1 MAKNGHHSFY
11 KEQQKSILGQQSWT
25 LKRIG
30 KLLLKL
36 FKWFLWGFL
45 IVATLWGCVNEF
57 IIQTSKN
64 LGQGVEFYTANDFVY
79 PNTYQAINI
88 TGYTSSI
95 EAVEEGI
102 NRTTSL
108 DVVEGQEDDKT
119 QHYTQTTPFNFLIS
133 NPDFMSE
140 DEDAVMADQLF
151 VNAVEF
157 ANAGG
162 TVSTKYY
169 NLNEITFE
177 LYTGAVGHNVNDMEV
192 DGQWVIPF
200 TVIPSNLRDI
210 INGDGTDENLG
221 LINGLEDE
229 YDYSVSTTVDFAF
242 FLLDNS
248 DDVVD
253 GIVSKGN
260 ENVDWLNWTE
270 DEESAE
276 EGYTRSEATSL
287 NGTLRV
293 NATDVTTEN
302 FTDIANW
309 IVVENLDTTYVT
321 ESDDETE
328 ISTTEEIETAIA
340 NEVKQNTNR
349 YAFNNGD
356 GEATAAEFLGLSSD
370 IVEAYN
376 NELTEAMAAIGNDSY
391 SADIEALVG
400 SYEANYNASMM
411 DTAAMG
417 GSTVYGGAQTIV
429 MPIEKGFPVRISE
442 ESQAVID
449 SYRVSNY
456 NNWDVSK
463 SEHADAGFDAENQMY
478 GWTILDASTSTKENG
493 YQADLMRVY
502 DDEAEAAAGAA
513 LTEADEDNAF
523 YGDQRRLGWGLVG
536 SDATSIDT
544 KGNYDVD
551 GTQYSV
557 FDEKMKSWMT
567 GTKYVH
573 MESTVNVNGETIS
586 YNYASEFA
594 GLEAVTQAIMGISTE
609 VDSDLFYGT
618 TPQIVNK
625 VNRVDGVDSEGNPTG
640 EKVDL
645 TQETSILSDSVIP
658 TGQDAWGESRIT
670 FIGWADWGKAWD
682 VQYGPLYGAFVF
694 PLAQL
699 AMFLGG
705 LFGYMASA
713 WGTIISIAV
722 IVFLTRGLGALLSLK
737 GTGNQMKM
745 QEVQTDVAKIKA
757 KYAKYDLKAEPRMK
771 QKQQMEIMALY
782 RKKEINPMGSLGTIF
797 ITMPIFISLWIII
810 SALPAYKVVFM
821 GNFSWAVSSWYGI
834 FNMGWLFILYLLVGV
849 SVGLVQGVSSK
860 LPTWLANKRKGIK
873 RIDDATKEQQK
884 KQNKTQN
891 IMIGVFVFMGLTVP
905 VLFAFYWICS
915 GFFTIFLEL
924 VKHSWKV
931 HVAKEMKNDPSYKT
945 PMARLFKK

>member
-64 LGQGVEFYTANDFVY
+64 LGQGVEFYTADDFVY

-88 TGYTSSI
+88 TGYTSSK
-95 EAVEEGI
+95 EAVSEGI
-102 NRTTSL
+102 NKTTSL
-108 DVVEGQEDDKT
+108 DVVEGQEDDST

-140 DEDAVMADQLF
+140 DEEAIARGYTDQLF

-177 LYTGAVGHNVNDMEV
+177 LYTGAIGHNVDDMVV

-200 TVIPSNLRDI
+200 TVVPSHLRDI
-210 INGDGTDENLG
+210 INGTDETTG
-221 LINGLEDE
+221 LIDGLEDT
-229 YDYSVSTTVDFAF
+229 YDYSITSTVDFTF

-248 DDVVD
+248 DGVVD
-253 GIVSKGN
+253 GVVAKDN
-260 ENVDWLNWTE
+260 ANADWLNWTE
-270 DEESAE
+270 DEESTEA
-276 EGYTRSEATSL
+276 GYTRSEASSL
-287 NGTLRV
+287 NGTLRA
-293 NATDVTTEN
+293 NSTDVTVDN
-302 FTDIANW
+302 FMEIANW
-309 IVVENLDTTYVT
+309 EVAENLTTSYVT
-321 ESDDETE
+321 ESDDSTE
-328 ISTTEEIETAIA
+328 ISTQAEIEEAIV

-356 GEATAAEFLGLSSD
+356 GVATAAEFLALNSE
-370 IVEAYN
+370 IENAYN
-376 NELTEAMAAIGNDSY
+376 AELTEAMEAIGVTGY
-391 SADIEALVG
+391 TADIVTLVG
-400 SYEANYNASMM
+400 SYTADYNTSMM
-411 DTAAMG
+411 DAAAMG
-417 GSTVYGGAQTIV
+417 ASTIYGGAQTIV

-442 ESQAVID
+442 ESQAVIK

-478 GWTILDASTSTKENG
+478 GWTILDATTSTSENG

-502 DDEAEAAAGAA
+502 D
-513 LTEADEDNAF
+513 TEADAIAQEALTADDESYAF

-536 SDATSIDT
+536 SDMDSIDG
-544 KGNYDVD
+544 KGNYDVN
-551 GTQYSV
+551 GVQYSV
-557 FDEKMKSWMT
+557 FDEKVKSWMND
-567 GTKYVH
+567 TKYVH
-573 MESTVNVNGETIS
+573 MESSVTVNGETIT
-586 YNYASEFA
+586 YDYASEFA
-594 GLEAVTQAIMGISTE
+594 GIEAVTQAIMGISTE
-609 VDSDLFYGT
+609 VNPAYFYGT

-625 VNRVDGVDSEGNPTG
+625 VNRVTNETTG
-640 EKVDL
+640 EKEDL

-658 TGQDAWGESRIT
+658 TGQDAWGESRVT

-705 LFGYMASA
+705 LFGYMTSA
-713 WGTIISIAV
+713 WGTIASIAL
-722 IVFLTRGLGALLSLK
+722 IVFLTRGLGALLSLR

-834 FNMGWLFILYLLVGV
+834 FNMGWLFLLYLLVGV

-873 RIDDATKEQQK
+873 RIDDATREQQK

-931 HVAKEMKNDPSYKT
+931 HVAKEMKKDPSYKT